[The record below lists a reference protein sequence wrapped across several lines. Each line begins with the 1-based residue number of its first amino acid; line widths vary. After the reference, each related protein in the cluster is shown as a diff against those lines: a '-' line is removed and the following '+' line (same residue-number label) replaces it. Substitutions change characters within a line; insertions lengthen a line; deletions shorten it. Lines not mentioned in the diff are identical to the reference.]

1 MVYNVIVP
9 ANKNNYPPVGFG
21 KSWCMK
27 QMMGSFK
34 LFEYHRKIIG
44 VLMMGFKES
53 CDIKI
58 CVWELL
64 LKKGYF
70 HWSVFASG
78 SYASAI
84 PAYYLTGRHH
94 VGWFSKSKKNLTNR
108 NRPLRWNI
116 KMKK

>member
-1 MVYNVIVP
+1 MVNNVIVP

-64 LKKGYF
+64 LKKVIFIG
-70 HWSVFASG
+70 VFLPVARMPALFQHTILRDAIMSG
-78 SYASAI
+78 GSQRVRKISQ
-84 PAYYLTGRHH
+84 TETDR
-94 VGWFSKSKKNLTNR
+94 
-108 NRPLRWNI
+108 
-116 KMKK
+116 